1 MSLEVAVS
9 SLWVSVWRH
18 VRFFFN
24 PNSCQ
29 ERCFFRF
36 VVRLIIDSASVR
48 KGVRIMQTINDNT
61 DVQTKAVQQSEYKPE
76 QKPEHIFIGIDV
88 SKLTLDVDAYPN
100 PTPRSFPN
108 DDVGRAELVRW
119 LHQLQPTLIV
129 VEATGGLQTPMV
141 ATLVADGLQVAVV
154 NPRQTRDF
162 ARALG
167 ILAKTDRVDARML
180 ARFAQA
186 IRPEA
191 RPQPAP
197 ETVALAGVLARRQQL
212 VEMLTAE
219 NNRLLMA
226 HPLVAKTIKQ
236 HITWLQ
242 KRLAASD
249 ADLDNMIR
257 KSPVWQHKAA
267 LLESVPGVGRVTATA
282 MLAQLPELGMLS
294 NKQIAGLVGVCPYS
308 RDSGAMRGR
317 RTIWGGRAS
326 LRAVLYMAALVGSRY
341 NPVLKAFYQKLVK
354 AGKPKKVALVAC
366 MRKLLTILN
375 AIVKHD
381 RSWKFDEVV
390 ATKPA

>member
-1 MSLEVAVS
+1 
-9 SLWVSVWRH
+9 
-18 VRFFFN
+18 
-24 PNSCQ
+24 
-29 ERCFFRF
+29 
-36 VVRLIIDSASVR
+36 
-48 KGVRIMQTINDNT
+48 MQTNEAKISLKSETIKSDT
-61 DVQTKAVQQSEYKPE
+61 TRCVQDVQGA
-76 QKPEHIFIGIDV
+76 FIGIDV
-88 SKLTLDVDAYPN
+88 SKSRLDVDAYPN
-100 PTPRSFPN
+100 VTPRSFPN
-108 DDVGRAELVRW
+108 DETGRGELSDW
-119 LHQLQPTLIV
+119 LHRLQPTLIV
-129 VEATGGLQTPMV
+129 IEATGGLQTP
-141 ATLVADGLQVAVV
+141 LVAKLVANGLQVAVV

-162 ARALG
+162 AKALG
-167 ILAKTDRVDARML
+167 ILAKTDQVDARML

-186 IRPEA
+186 IRPEV
-191 RPQPAP
+191 RPQPGR

-257 KSPVWQHKAA
+257 KSAVWQHKAA

-282 MLAQLPELGMLS
+282 MLAQLPELGVLS

-375 AIVKHD
+375 AMIKHD
-381 RSWKFDEVV
+381 KPWHYVEVT
-390 ATKPA
+390 ALIPALEQGKTADS